1 MRKYAYIAFDL
12 VAVLVTLLL
21 ALYLRNG
28 IELIEEGQP
37 DDLKTLFGISIV
49 VALVI
54 LPIMKTH
61 TRMWRYT
68 SSADL
73 GAVMVAA
80 LLIVLFTNGGLFLF
94 NRLEMVP
101 RSVPPMHGAL
111 IVFVMGGCRLL
122 ARYFFGAAR
131 GESSKQRTA
140 QHVLLVGIN
149 HTAEIYIEFAK
160 KIIAGQVVIEGLL
173 DEQARL
179 TGRSFHQYP
188 ILGMPQDIAEKIATL
203 RVHGI
208 VISKVILVQPFD
220 SLNAASQTALR
231 ELEQQGH
238 IQLVHFER
246 QIGLQAQNEQPVVEA
261 SAMAISDVAF
271 YTPHGVY
278 PHLKRL
284 IDIVGAAALITLSA
298 PFLVFAAALVYLDVG
313 APILFW
319 QKRPG
324 LRGRDF
330 NLYKFRTMRT
340 AGRQHNEDRLA
351 HKSGDHART
360 SVVGRWL
367 RRLRLD
373 ELPQLFHILRGTM
386 SFVGPRPLLPED
398 QPKGGEARLSV
409 RPGVTGWAQVNGGD
423 ALTPEQK
430 LVLDVWYIHNM
441 SLWLDISI
449 VLRTC
454 VVMFQKDRA
463 RLSAVEQAQKE
474 LAA

>member
-1 MRKYAYIAFDL
+1 MRKYAYIAFDMM
-12 VAVLVTLLL
+12 AVLITLLL

-28 IELIEEGQP
+28 VELIEEGQP
-37 DDLKTLFGISIV
+37 DDLKTLFGITIV

-61 TRMWRYT
+61 NRMWRYT

-73 GAVMVAA
+73 GAVMLAA

-111 IVFVMGGCRLL
+111 IVFVMGGSRLL
-122 ARYFFGAAR
+122 ARSFFGTAR
-131 GESSKQRTA
+131 SEATKQRAT
-140 QHVLLVGIN
+140 QHVLLIGVN

-160 KIIAGQVVIEGLL
+160 KIISGQIVIEGLL
-173 DEQARL
+173 DEKAKL
-179 TGRSFHQYP
+179 AGRSFHQYP
-188 ILGMPQDIAEKIATL
+188 ILGAPQDVAEHMATL

-208 VISKVILVQPFD
+208 IISKLILVQPFD
-220 SLNAASQTALR
+220 SLSEASQAALQ

-246 QIGLQAQNEQPVVEA
+246 QMGLQAQSGQPLIEKP
-261 SAMAISDVAF
+261 AMVMSDATFITVR
-271 YTPHGVY
+271 GLY
-278 PHLKRL
+278 PRLKRL
-284 IDIVGAAALITLSA
+284 IDVVGAAALIAICSPL
-298 PFLVFAAALVYLDVG
+298 LLLAAALVYLDVG
-313 APILFW
+313 APIFFW

-324 LRGRDF
+324 LQGHHF
-330 NLYKFRTMRT
+330 KLYKFRTMRT

-351 HKSGDHART
+351 HKSGDQART
-360 SVVGRWL
+360 SFVGHWL

-373 ELPQLFHILRGTM
+373 ELPQLFHILSGKM
-386 SFVGPRPLLPED
+386 SFVGPRPLLPDD
-398 QPKGGEARLSV
+398 QPEGGEQRLSV

-423 ALTPEQK
+423 ALSPEQK
-430 LVLDVWYIHNM
+430 WVLDVWYIQNM

-463 RLSAVEQAQKE
+463 RLDAVADAQKE